1 MYRPLELFIGLRYT
15 RAKRQNHFI
24 SFISLISMG
33 GILLGVM
40 ALITVL
46 SVMNGFQNEVRD
58 RILGM
63 TAHVEVQSYSNRLD
77 NWEHVA
83 DSAREEPRITGA
95 APYVRG
101 EAMFT
106 RGDHVQ
112 GGLING
118 ILPDWEKDISMVEDH
133 MVSGSLSELEAGG
146 FGLVIGQGLA
156 RQLGATVGDRVTLVT
171 PRVNMGPTG
180 FVPRLKRF
188 TVVGVFEVGMHEYDS
203 GLGLIHMGDAQTLY
217 RKDEGVTGVRMN
229 TTDFFTA
236 PETARYLGRDV
247 LDGQYWVT
255 DWTQRHANFFRAL
268 KIEKAAMFI
277 ILSLIVAVAAFNIV
291 STLVMVV
298 TDKQGDIAILRTLG
312 ASPRTILGIFVIQGT
327 FIGFIGTALG
337 VVAGVLLASNVDV
350 IVPFIENQLGI
361 EFLPSSVYYISELP
375 SEVRWSEVTT
385 IGLISFGLSA
395 LATLYPAWKASRT
408 RPAEALRYE

>member
-33 GILLGVM
+33 GILLGVT

-63 TAHVEVQSYSNRLD
+63 TAHIEIQSYGKKLD
-77 NWEHVA
+77 HWEDVA
-83 DSAREEPRITGA
+83 DRALEEPRILGA

-101 EAMFT
+101 EAMYT
-106 RGDHVQ
+106 SGDYVQ
-112 GGLING
+112 GGLVNG
-118 ILPDWEKDISMVEDH
+118 IQPEREKTISMVDDS
-133 MVSGSLSELEAGG
+133 MVAGSMADLEPGE
-146 FGLVIGQGLA
+146 FGLLIGQGLA
-156 RQLGATVGDRVTLVT
+156 RQLGVSVGDRVTLVT

-188 TVVGVFEVGMHEYDS
+188 NVVGIFEVGMHEYDS
-203 GLGLIHMGDAQTLY
+203 GLGLIHLEDAQTLY
-217 RKDEGVTGVRMN
+217 RMERSVTGVRMI
-229 TTDFFTA
+229 TDDLFSA
-236 PETARYLGRDV
+236 PETARQLGRAV
-247 LDGQYWVT
+247 FEGQYWVT
-255 DWTQRHANFFRAL
+255 DWTHRHANFFRAL

-337 VVAGVLLASNVDV
+337 VTGGVLLASNVGV

-375 SEVRWSEVTT
+375 SDVRWSEVIT
-385 IGLISFGLSA
+385 IGVSSFGLSA

>member
-15 RAKRQNHFI
+15 RAKRKNHFI

-33 GILLGVM
+33 GILLGVT

-63 TAHVEVQSYSNRLD
+63 TAHVEVQSYGKKLD
-77 NWEHVA
+77 NWDGVA
-83 DSAREEPRITGA
+83 DRALEEPRILGA

-101 EAMFT
+101 EAMYT
-106 RGDHVQ
+106 SGDFVQ
-112 GGLING
+112 GGLVNG
-118 ILPDWEKDISMVEDH
+118 IEPEREKTISMVDDN
-133 MVSGSLSELEAGG
+133 MVAGSMADLEPGG
-146 FGLVIGQGLA
+146 FGVLIGRGLA
-156 RQLGATVGDRVTLVT
+156 RQLGVSVGDRVTLVT

-180 FVPRLKRF
+180 FAPRLKRF
-188 TVVGVFEVGMHEYDS
+188 NVVGIFEVGMHEYDS
-203 GLGLIHMGDAQTLY
+203 GLGLIHLEDAQTLY
-217 RKDEGVTGVRMN
+217 RMDDAVTGVRMV
-229 TTDFFTA
+229 TEDLFSA
-236 PETARYLGRDV
+236 PETARHLGRTV
-247 LDGQYWVT
+247 FDGQYWVT
-255 DWTQRHANFFRAL
+255 DWTHRHANFFRAL

-337 VVAGVLLASNVDV
+337 VTGGVLLASNVGV
-350 IVPFIENQLGI
+350 IVPFIENRLGI

-385 IGLISFGLSA
+385 IGVISFALSA